1 MGRVLLFITFG
12 AVRVL
17 AGGGGGPGVMLY
29 KGMTGPAK
37 SSGEQDGV
45 LNRGGGWCFSPWVAF
60 THTYFTDTDTN
71 TVSGLLCA
79 SSMGAVESKVSS
91 AILSIDA
98 ITSST
103 LADGL
108 L

>member
-1 MGRVLLFITFG
+1 MGGRGGVLLLITSG

-45 LNRGGGWCFSPWVAF
+45 LNRGGGWCFSPWVEF
-60 THTYFTDTDTN
+60 THTYCTDTDTN
-71 TVSGLLCA
+71 TVSRLLCA
-79 SSMGAVESKVSS
+79 H
-91 AILSIDA
+91 
-98 ITSST
+98 
-103 LADGL
+103 L
-108 L
+108 LWEPQRARSVLLYSVY